1 MGRRQMPWKEK
12 IGRTV
17 SVGEAINVLGVMS
30 PREACGGD
38 VQSRKQ
44 GGTVFDLE
52 DFRGRF
58 VAGLDEAVDM
68 LDAETPMMFKLGGPI
83 DAVLGGGVRLDTL
96 SLIGGPHEAVTDLLA
111 RAALSLSEQYPVVY
125 VPLRERESEAAAR
138 LLRLEMRDEVLDDAE
153 GRQVEAIL
161 ASMRL
166 KKRKLGIFGTD
177 NMTLD
182 LLTSWL
188 FDDRVQ
194 KGGVL
199 ENVVVVIDGLE
210 MLDDIRPMNAILR
223 DLRNLIGPTSAIL
236 AGCFATDAGGDSAT
250 FAENHSNADALV
262 RVLHGGQIGEDDGT
276 SICERVF
283 GWSAAR

>member
-1 MGRRQMPWKEK
+1 MIEMGRRQMPWKEK

-17 SVGEAINVLGVMS
+17 SVGEAINVLGVM
-30 PREACGGD
+30 PPGEACGGD

-44 GGTVFDLE
+44 SGTVFDLE

-58 VAGLDEAVDM
+58 VAGLDEVVGM
-68 LDAETPMMFKLGGPI
+68 LDAETLKMLKLGGPI

-111 RAALSLSEQYPVVY
+111 RAALNLSEQYPVVY
-125 VPLRERESEAAAR
+125 VPLRERENEAVAR

-166 KKRKLGIFGTD
+166 KKHKLGIFGAD
-177 NMTLD
+177 NITLD

-194 KGGVL
+194 EGGVL
-199 ENVVVVIDGLE
+199 ESVVVVIDGLE
-210 MLDDIRPMNAILR
+210 MLDDNRPMNAILR
-223 DLRNLIGPTSAIL
+223 DLRNLIGPMSAIV
-236 AGCFATDAGGDSAT
+236 AGCFAADTREDNT
-250 FAENHSNADALV
+250 RFAESHSNADTLV
-262 RVLHGGQIGEDDGT
+262 RVCRGSQLNSGETGPIYEHIF
-276 SICERVF
+276 S
-283 GWSAAR
+283 